1 MQCKRLVKR
10 GAISQDAWLIYARR
24 IPRTLTADDCGSRFK
39 TSIFPVWHPQAQLF
53 KSGSSPTHCGFEKGF
68 SLRDS

>member
-24 IPRTLTADDCGSRFK
+24 IPRTLTQLSAQGAVVRELQFLRLVLCAELA
-39 TSIFPVWHPQAQLF
+39 VAECWHPATFQFAL
-53 KSGSSPTHCGFEKGF
+53 
-68 SLRDS
+68 